1 MRSNEII
8 IFKCALCDFSSS
20 SEKGLKTHVKRKNTK
35 SISEKGIQPVPKT
48 CDLCEKQFNSEK
60 EMKKCMKTHSY
71 KQVEFR
77 CEECDFLGE
86 TPFTMEVHLGKSHSD
101 HFEFGLC
108 EFVATDL
115 EKLEMH
121 LFTL

>member
-1 MRSNEII
+1 M
-8 IFKCALCDFSSS
+8 D
-20 SEKGLKTHVKRKNTK
+20 G
-35 SISEKGIQPVPKT
+35 
-48 CDLCEKQFNSEK
+48 
-60 EMKKCMKTHSY
+60 KKDRADCGKKHMKTHSY

-77 CEECDFLGE
+77 CEECDFFGE

-101 HFEFGLC
+101 HFECGLC

-121 LFTL
+121 LFTCKIYQCYVKKLTKIKEHIKDDHSNYIIHAKQNRADSDEIEMV